1 MFTLEFEHISFQ
13 PKQEVSALKTHYLQ
27 SNPNLHPKPA
37 SLHADIALTD
47 GGEVVGQ
54 GGLQFETI
62 RIGGAAA
69 SVRLVLS
76 FASIFVGTT
85 FKKN

>member
-13 PKQEVSALKTHYLQ
+13 PKQEVSALKTRYLQ

-47 GGEVVGQ
+47 GGEVVGR
-54 GGLQFETI
+54 GGL
-62 RIGGAAA
+62 RK
-69 SVRLVLS
+69 R
-76 FASIFVGTT
+76 SI
-85 FKKN
+85 K